1 MNEGLLIP
9 DDLFDEVAQPQTG
22 GLPELPAVPGIPAPG
37 PKNGE
42 LPYYEQLA
50 REVMVPDKMGDM
62 HPEVPDVREARRLS
76 ERLPPG
82 YKPTTA
88 AELTFDPRIA
98 YEVALGID
106 QPERVIAKYGYGED
120 ETQALML
127 NPAFALTVAKYKEE
141 VTASGISFKLKA
153 KIQAEDLLSHSYL
166 IATDPE
172 APMAVRADLIKW
184 TTRVAGL
191 EPKEDKGGGQTGG
204 FTLNISFA
212 GDRPTERVIEG
223 EVL

>member
-9 DDLFDEVAQPQTG
+9 EDLLGEVP
-22 GLPELPAVPGIPAPG
+22 LPMVPGIPAPG
-37 PKNGE
+37 PETGE
-42 LPYYEQLA
+42 PSYYDQLA
-50 REVMVPDKMGDM
+50 RPVQRLGKDGDM
-62 HPEVPDVREARRLS
+62 HDETADEREARRLA
-76 ERLPPG
+76 ERLPAG

-98 YEVALGID
+98 YEVALGVD
-106 QPERVIAKYGYGED
+106 QPERVIAKYGLD
-120 ETQALML
+120 ADAAAALML
-127 NPAFALTVAKYKEE
+127 NQVFALTVAKYKEE
-141 VTASGISFKLKA
+141 VLASGVSFKLKA

-191 EPKEDKGGGQTGG
+191 EPKEDKGAGPQGG

-212 GDRPTERVIEG
+212 GDRPVERTIEG
-223 EVL
+223 EVV